1 MSTLLLIRHGQARAF
16 DADSDKL
23 TEKGIEQAKRTGE
36 FLAQAGVE
44 LDEIVTGTLERQR
57 HTAELVAEAFR
68 AAGRSFP
75 TAEVDARFNEYDA
88 GGILGTLLPALTA
101 RDATVKRLSDEF
113 QAAAARPDRN
123 RYFQRLFEALMDAW
137 QSGEAVSPGVESFA
151 DFHGRASQAFR
162 DVTSRG
168 GSRRVAVFT
177 SGGPI
182 GVCLQEALEAPP
194 RSSLRINWRVK
205 NASMTEMTFSE
216 GRVSV
221 DSFNVVLHLTPE
233 LRTFR

>member
-23 TEKGIEQAKRTGE
+23 TDKGIEQAKRLGD
-36 FLAQAGVE
+36 FLVEARVE
-44 LDEIVTGTLERQR
+44 LDEVVTGTLERQR
-57 HTAELVAEAFR
+57 HTAALVGEAFA
-68 AAGRSFP
+68 AAGRAFP
-75 TAEVDARFNEYDA
+75 VPEVDARFNEYDA
-88 GGILGTLLPALTA
+88 GGILGTLLPALTE
-101 RDATVKRLSDEF
+101 RDEAVKRLSDEF
-113 QAAAARPDRN
+113 QAAAGRPDRN

-137 QSGEAVSPGVESFA
+137 QSGALTSPGVESFEA
-151 DFHGRASQAFR
+151 FHARARDAFR
-162 DVTSRG
+162 SVTSRG

-194 RSSLRINWRVK
+194 RTALRVNWRVK
-205 NASMTEMTFSE
+205 NASLTEMTFSE

-221 DSFNVVLHLTPE
+221 DSFNVVLYLPPE

>member
-23 TEKGIEQAKRTGE
+23 TEKGIAQARRLGE
-36 FLAQAGVE
+36 FLVQSGIE
-44 LDEIVTGTLERQR
+44 LDEVHTGTLERQR
-57 HTAELVAEAFR
+57 HTAALVGEAFA
-68 AAGRSFP
+68 AAGRAWP
-75 TAEVDARFNEYDA
+75 APAVDARFNEYDA
-88 GGILGTLLPALTA
+88 SGIMGTLLPMLSD
-101 RDATVKRLSDEF
+101 RDVQVKRLFDEF
-113 QAAAARPDRN
+113 QSSADRADRN

-137 QSGEAVSPGVESFA
+137 QEGRIATPGVESFA
-151 DFHGRASQAFR
+151 AFHERVRGVFHEL
-162 DVTSRG
+162 TSRG
-168 GSRRVAVFT
+168 GSRRVAVFS

-194 RSSLRINWRVK
+194 RSALRINWRVK

-216 GRVSV
+216 GRISV
-221 DSFNVVLHLTPE
+221 DSFNLVHYLPPE

>member
-23 TEKGIEQAKRTGE
+23 TDKGIEQAKRLGD
-36 FLAQAGVE
+36 FLVQAGVE
-44 LDEIVTGTLERQR
+44 LDEVHTGTLERQR
-57 HTAELVAEAFR
+57 HTAALVGEVFV
-68 AAGRSFP
+68 AAGRTWP

-88 GGILGTLLPALTA
+88 GGILGTLLPLLAE
-101 RDATVKRLSDEF
+101 RDPGVKQLADEF
-113 QAAAARPDRN
+113 QAAAGRPDRN

-137 QSGEAVSPGVESFA
+137 QKGDVTSPAVESFA
-151 DFHGRASQAFR
+151 TFHERVRGVFQSI
-162 DVTSRG
+162 TSRG
-168 GSRRVAVFT
+168 GSRRVAAFT

-194 RSSLRINWRVK
+194 RTALRVNWRVK
-205 NASMTEMTFSE
+205 NASLTEMTFSE
-216 GRVSV
+216 GRISV
-221 DSFNVVLHLTPE
+221 DSFNVVLYFPPE

>member
-23 TEKGIEQAKRTGE
+23 TEKGIDQARRLGE
-36 FLAQAGVE
+36 FLVESGVE
-44 LDEIVTGTLERQR
+44 LDEVHTGTLERQR
-57 HTAELVAEAFR
+57 HTASLVGEAFT
-68 AAGRSFP
+68 AAGHP
-75 TAEVDARFNEYDA
+75 WPAPAVDARFNEYDA
-88 GGILGTLLPALTA
+88 SGIMGTLLPMLSD
-101 RDATVKRLSDEF
+101 RDAQVKRLFDDF
-113 QAAAARPDRN
+113 QSGADRADRN

-137 QSGEAVSPGVESFA
+137 QEGSAVSPGVESFA
-151 DFHGRASQAFR
+151 AFHERVRGVFR
-162 DVTSRG
+162 ELTSRG
-168 GSRRVAVFT
+168 GSRRVAVFS

-194 RSSLRINWRVK
+194 RSALRINWRVK

-216 GRVSV
+216 GRISV
-221 DSFNVVLHLTPE
+221 DSFNLVLYLPPE